1 MATDPTGWFLTSQ
14 ALDHHDSAAAL
25 AEVAPESVAYAD
37 DPAARLNLAEHLAA
51 GLARTGYALVRIEG
65 TATGPV
71 VHDLTEAVETNLID
85 PSEAPG
91 FLARKED

>member
-1 MATDPTGWFLTSQ
+1 MTTDPNGWFLTSQ
-14 ALDHHDSAAAL
+14 ALDHHDVVAAL
-25 AEVAPESVAYAD
+25 DRAVAGQLGEA
-37 DPAARLNLAEHLAA
+37 LAGDLAA

-71 VHDLTEAVETNLID
+71 VHDLTEAVNANLID

-91 FLARKED
+91 FLARTED